1 MMLAGW
7 LLAGIWAAYAAD
19 DGGATYGV
27 VQLRAPGG
35 KVRSGGE
42 PFTLTMDEDVLV
54 DVKEPCQWL
63 SEVLIQ
69 RANSG
74 QTISNPFK
82 TDPTAAAVERYK
94 AEYAC
99 EKLVEDRLKNSFPM
113 VMIKTVRVFSRN
125 GAASTRR
132 RIVSRT

>member
-69 RANSG
+69 RTNAG
-74 QTISNPFK
+74 QVVSNPFK
-82 TDPTAAAVERYK
+82 TDPKLSAVERYK
-94 AEYAC
+94 TT
-99 EKLVEDRLKNSFPM
+99 S
-113 VMIKTVRVFSRN
+113 
-125 GAASTRR
+125 GASLSPSIWAGN
-132 RIVSRT
+132 

>member
-1 MMLAGW
+1 MMMA
-7 LLAGIWAAYAAD
+7 
-19 DGGATYGV
+19 GATYDV

-42 PFTLTMDEDVLV
+42 PFTLTMEEDVLV